1 MKWVTITP
9 DRAAF
14 PSLMRC
20 HQQLLNITV
29 TRIRGEVDVLQTTI
43 IKTSSRPL
51 LHAGWAANHQKREPF
66 AAKVRVSYPFVGY
79 LFLLLA
85 FALLGLF
92 IVALAYRSGWAA
104 VAGVALG
111 CSLVA
116 AVVGF
121 REGAVKLAQSRRE
134 GDPRH
139 NVSIFSEPLRQEEV
153 DQYYVNYRGGRRR
166 AQLAVAL
173 RASRPNQSEAPEAVV
188 PSRLSA

>member
-1 MKWVTITP
+1 MLVKVV
-9 DRAAF
+9 R
-14 PSLMRC
+14 
-20 HQQLLNITV
+20 
-29 TRIRGEVDVLQTTI
+29 RI
-43 IKTSSRPL
+43 
-51 LHAGWAANHQKREPF
+51 
-66 AAKVRVSYPFVGY
+66 SYPFTGY

-92 IVALAYRSGWAA
+92 VAALAYRSGWAA

-111 CSLVA
+111 GSLVA

-121 REGAVKLAQSRRE
+121 RKGAAKLAQSRRE

-139 NVSIFSEPLRQEEV
+139 NVSIWSEPLRQEQV
-153 DQYYVNYRGGRRR
+153 DQYFMNYRGGQRR

-173 RASRPNQSEAPEAVV
+173 RASRPNQRKRPEAAV

>member
-1 MKWVTITP
+1 MNRLTNKGHESAGRVG
-9 DRAAF
+9 
-14 PSLMRC
+14 RC
-20 HQQLLNITV
+20 EN
-29 TRIRGEVDVLQTTI
+29 
-43 IKTSSRPL
+43 P
-51 LHAGWAANHQKREPF
+51 
-66 AAKVRVSYPFVGY
+66 YMGY
-79 LFLLLA
+79 LYLLLA

-92 IVALAYRSGWAA
+92 VVALAYRSGWAA

-111 CSLVA
+111 SSLVA

-121 REGAVKLAQSRRE
+121 RNGAVKLAQSRRE

-153 DQYYVNYRGGRRR
+153 DQYYVNYRGGQRR

>member
-1 MKWVTITP
+1 MLV
-9 DRAAF
+9 
-14 PSLMRC
+14 
-20 HQQLLNITV
+20 
-29 TRIRGEVDVLQTTI
+29 
-43 IKTSSRPL
+43 
-51 LHAGWAANHQKREPF
+51 
-66 AAKVRVSYPFVGY
+66 KVVRRVSYPYMGY

-92 IVALAYRSGWAA
+92 VVALAYRSGWAA

-111 CSLVA
+111 GSLVA

-121 REGAVKLAQSRRE
+121 RKGAVKLAQSRRE

-139 NVSIFSEPLRQEEV
+139 NVSIFSEPLRQEEI
-153 DQYYVNYRGGRRR
+153 DQYYVNYRGGQRRAQLAVAQRR

-173 RASRPNQSEAPEAVV
+173 RASRPDQSEAPEAVV

>member
-1 MKWVTITP
+1 MLV
-9 DRAAF
+9 
-14 PSLMRC
+14 
-20 HQQLLNITV
+20 V
-29 TRIRGEVDVLQTTI
+29 
-43 IKTSSRPL
+43 
-51 LHAGWAANHQKREPF
+51 
-66 AAKVRVSYPFVGY
+66 KVVRRVSYPYMGY

-92 IVALAYRSGWAA
+92 VEALAYRSGWAA
-104 VAGVALG
+104 LAGVALG
-111 CSLVA
+111 GSLVA

-121 REGAVKLAQSRRE
+121 RKGAVKLAQSRRE

-153 DQYYVNYRGGRRR
+153 NQYYVNYRGGQRR